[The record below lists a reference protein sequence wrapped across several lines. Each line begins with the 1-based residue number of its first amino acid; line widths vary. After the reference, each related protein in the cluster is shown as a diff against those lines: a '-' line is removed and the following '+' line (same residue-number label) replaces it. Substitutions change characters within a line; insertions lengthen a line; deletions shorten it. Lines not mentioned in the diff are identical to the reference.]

1 MLPWEFRHSPTPKR
15 RPHAVRRL
23 MAVTGSKRSANPP
36 LEGSP
41 FAILLMVLGAVVIGG
56 SLWLAGAHDAAD
68 VAWAAAVVLALI
80 PLGISVVRDLLHRE
94 TGVDLIALLAMA
106 GSLILG
112 QYLAGAMVGLMLS
125 GGQALERYA
134 SSRARRELSALLARA
149 PRVVHRYERGELTS
163 PDIADVKEG
172 DLLLVKPGEVVPV
185 DGLITSAAAV
195 LDESALTGESRPAER
210 LTADRVRSGVVN
222 AGAPFDMRALTTAEE
237 STYAGIVRL
246 VREAQSS
253 KAPFVRLADR
263 YALWFLPLTLGVA
276 ALAWAVSGSPVRAL
290 AVLVVATP
298 CPLIL
303 AAPVAIV
310 AGISRAASRGVIVK
324 GGGALETLA
333 RARTLVFDKT
343 GTLTAGS
350 PRVASVETF
359 GAISADELLR
369 LAASLDQVSLHVF
382 ASGIVAAAQKKHLDL
397 EFPTEVREHG
407 GKGIEGAVGH
417 HHVALGQA
425 RWVSAGRT
433 LPDAAAGLRRRIALD
448 GAMAVF
454 VAVDGRISGALV
466 IEDPVRIDTPYAL
479 RTLRLAGITRIVLLS
494 GDRDDVASAVGG
506 AVGADVV
513 LSEHTPEQ
521 KVQAVVDER
530 ARAVTVMVGDGVN
543 DAPALAAADVGIAM
557 GARGA
562 TASSEAADAVI
573 VVDRL
578 DRVAEAVL
586 IARRARHIAVQSVL
600 AGMALS
606 GFGMVLATFGVL
618 PPVAGAFFQEAI
630 DVAVILNA
638 LRALGGGELR
648 KPEPGEV
655 EMGERFNREHDEL
668 RPLVERVRTLADQL
682 ESISGRDLR
691 KKLGDLDHELT
702 SRLLP
707 HEKAEG
713 EQVYPFVERRLGGD
727 GATGTMSR
735 THIEIERLVAAL
747 VRVAAE
753 LPAGGATQ
761 ADLRELR
768 RLLYGLHAILRLH
781 FAQEEES
788 FFSLF
793 SSEDVDAYRRT
804 TVPAQAG
811 R

>member
-1 MLPWEFRHSPTPKR
+1 MGRPEDSR
-15 RPHAVRRL
+15 RPGAE
-23 MAVTGSKRSANPP
+23 SPPP

-41 FAILLMVLGAVVIGG
+41 PTILLTVLAAVVGG
-56 SLWLAGAHDAAD
+56 GVLWLAGVHWAAD
-68 VAWAAAVVLALI
+68 IAWAAAVALALV
-80 PLGISVVRDLLHRE
+80 PLGISVGRDLLHRE

-112 QYLAGAMVGLMLS
+112 QYLAGAVVGLMLS

-149 PRVVHRYERGELTS
+149 PQVVHRYDRGLLTA
-163 PDIADVKEG
+163 PGIGEVRKG

-185 DGLITSAAAV
+185 DGVIASPSAL

-210 LTADRVRSGVVN
+210 LAGDTVRSGVVN
-222 AGAPFDMRALTTAEE
+222 ADAPFDMRALTTADQ

-246 VREAQSS
+246 VREAQES

-263 YALWFLPLTLGVA
+263 YAMWFLPLTLGVA
-276 ALAWAVSGSPVRAL
+276 LLAWGVSGSPVRAL

-310 AGISRAASRGVIVK
+310 AGISRAASRGIIVK
-324 GGGALETLA
+324 GGGALETLG

-343 GTLTAGS
+343 GTLTSGS

-359 GAISADELLR
+359 GVIGPDEMLR

-382 ASGIVAAAQKKHLDL
+382 AGAIVSAATGRRLDL
-397 EFPTEVREHG
+397 EFPVGVREHG
-407 GKGIEGAVGH
+407 GKGIEGTVSGRR
-417 HHVALGQA
+417 VALGQA
-425 RWVSAGRT
+425 RW
-433 LPDAAAGLRRRIALD
+433 LAAGSPLPGAAVELRNRLAIR
-448 GAMAVF
+448 GSMAVF
-454 VAVDGRISGALV
+454 VAVDGTIAGALV
-466 IEDPVRIDTPYAL
+466 IEDPVRADTPQALRAL
-479 RTLRLAGITRIVLLS
+479 RTAGITRIVLLS
-494 GDRDDVASAVGG
+494 GDRRDVAE
-506 AVGADVV
+506 AVGASLGVDTV
-513 LSEHTPEQ
+513 LWEHTPEQ
-521 KVQAVVDER
+521 KVQAVLHER
-530 ARAVTVMVGDGVN
+530 SEGVTVMIGDGVN

-578 DRVAEAVL
+578 DRVAEAVV
-586 IARRARHIAVQSVL
+586 IARRAQHIATQSVM

-638 LRALGGGELR
+638 LRALTGE
-648 KPEPGEV
+648 
-655 EMGERFNREHDEL
+655 
-668 RPLVERVRTLADQL
+668 
-682 ESISGRDLR
+682 DLR
-691 KKLGDLDHELT
+691 TAGSELGWGPD
-702 SRLLP
+702 
-707 HEKAEG
+707 
-713 EQVYPFVERRLGGD
+713 
-727 GATGTMSR
+727 
-735 THIEIERLVAAL
+735 
-747 VRVAAE
+747 
-753 LPAGGATQ
+753 
-761 ADLRELR
+761 
-768 RLLYGLHAILRLH
+768 
-781 FAQEEES
+781 
-788 FFSLF
+788 
-793 SSEDVDAYRRT
+793 
-804 TVPAQAG
+804 VPATLSRRVPTAAG

>member
-1 MLPWEFRHSPTPKR
+1 MLRWELRRRSRPNARRGRPYVPTEST
-15 RPHAVRRL
+15 RPA
-23 MAVTGSKRSANPP
+23 GQESPP

-41 FAILLMVLGAVVIGG
+41 AALLVIVLTAVVGG
-56 SLWLAGAHDAAD
+56 VVLWLAGAHQAAD
-68 VAWAAAVVLALI
+68 VAWAAAVALALI
-80 PLGISVVRDLLHRE
+80 PLSVSVTRDLLHRE

-106 GSLILG
+106 GSLVLG
-112 QYLAGAMVGLMLS
+112 QYLAGAVVGLMLS

-149 PRVVHRYERGELTS
+149 PRVVFRYESGNLTS
-163 PDIADVKEG
+163 ADIGDVRKG

-185 DGLITSAAAV
+185 DGVITSDVAV
-195 LDESALTGESRPAER
+195 LDESALTGESRLAER
-210 LTADRVRSGVVN
+210 PLGDTVHSGVVN
-222 AGAPFDMRALTTAEE
+222 AGAPFDMRALTTAEQ

-263 YALWFLPLTLGVA
+263 YAMWFLPLTLGVA
-276 ALAWAVSGSPVRAL
+276 GLAWAISGNPVRAL

-350 PRVASVETF
+350 PRVAAIETF
-359 GAISADELLR
+359 AATSATELLQ

-382 ASGIVAAAQKKHLDL
+382 AGGIVSAARVKHLDL
-397 EFPTEVREHG
+397 ELPTEAREHG
-407 GKGIEGAVGH
+407 GRGIEGVVAGH
-417 HHVALGQA
+417 QVALGQA
-425 RWVSAGRT
+425 RWLSDGKP
-433 LPDAAAGLRRRIALD
+433 LPDAVARARARIDAE
-448 GAMAVF
+448 GATAVY
-454 VAVDGRISGALV
+454 VAVDGIIAGAIV
-466 IEDPVRIDTPYAL
+466 MKDPVRTDTPDAL
-479 RTLRLAGITRIVLLS
+479 RTLRLAGIKRIVLLS
-494 GDRDDVASAVGG
+494 GDRSQVAQSVGG
-506 AVGADVV
+506 ALEVDAV
-513 LSEHTPEQ
+513 LSERTPEQ
-521 KVQAVVDER
+521 KVQSILEER
-530 ARAVTVMVGDGVN
+530 KRGVTVMVGDGVN

-586 IARRARHIAVQSVL
+586 IARRARQIAVQSVL

-606 GFGMVLATFGVL
+606 GFGMILATFGFL
-618 PPVAGAFFQEAI
+618 PPVAGAIFQEAI

-638 LRALGGGELR
+638 LRALGGGGLR
-648 KPEPGEV
+648 MP
-655 EMGERFNREHDEL
+655 
-668 RPLVERVRTLADQL
+668 
-682 ESISGRDLR
+682 
-691 KKLGDLDHELT
+691 
-702 SRLLP
+702 
-707 HEKAEG
+707 
-713 EQVYPFVERRLGGD
+713 
-727 GATGTMSR
+727 GATDPND
-735 THIEIERLVAAL
+735 AK
-747 VRVAAE
+747 
-753 LPAGGATQ
+753 
-761 ADLRELR
+761 D
-768 RLLYGLHAILRLH
+768 AI
-781 FAQEEES
+781 
-788 FFSLF
+788 
-793 SSEDVDAYRRT
+793 VDASLAPGAGDESTR
-804 TVPAQAG
+804 VPVGAG